1 MLTVNQQCS
10 IVIQNITNMQKMVS
24 ITVFSMML
32 VVLCIGT
39 AVGAPTK
46 RQSSDFDLLNLNR
59 AVLTLKYFATNLRK
73 SSVSTLFKMTYS
85 WLLMSYCYSSRRILP
100 MDVRFAV
107 CILRDIDWSGGDV
120 DQSNV
125 SALVSVK
132 EAVIN
137 NSCSWV
143 RLILH
148 THACFLSLH

>member
-1 MLTVNQQCS
+1 MLKVNQQCS

-39 AVGAPTK
+39 AVGATTK

-85 WLLMSYCYSSRRILP
+85 WLMMSYCYSSRRILP
-100 MDVRFAV
+100 MMCVLQCAF
-107 CILRDIDWSGGDV
+107 
-120 DQSNV
+120 
-125 SALVSVK
+125 
-132 EAVIN
+132 
-137 NSCSWV
+137 
-143 RLILH
+143 
-148 THACFLSLH
+148 